1 MEQLEGEVAGM
12 RGQLAVARS
21 DLAAAR
27 ADSVKLY
34 EKIRYLQRFSA
45 KQAASDGFQVVQV
58 DSEGVSHPKVTA
70 PSNPGISTGFNEQVS
85 PVFFSCRGNVE
96 LIRLLLYTPSH
107 LAGSASFIHSFIFL
121 NGM

>member
-1 MEQLEGEVAGM
+1 MRHWCLHRVEQLEGEVAGM
-12 RGQLAVARS
+12 RGQLAAARS

-70 PSNPGISTGFNEQVS
+70 LSNPV
-85 PVFFSCRGNVE
+85 
-96 LIRLLLYTPSH
+96 
-107 LAGSASFIHSFIFL
+107 IFL
-121 NGM
+121 GVL